1 MKKTMMGTI
10 AALLL
15 FWAGAGFAQTL
26 ESPNGQITLNFN
38 LENISGKK
46 NCPVYNLS
54 YNGKQL
60 FRESRLGFTLNNG
73 NTLNSQFQVLSTEKK
88 SHDNT
93 WKPVHGKSSTIRNHY
108 NQMTVQLSHQSEPSC
123 IMELVFRCYDSGMA
137 LRYKIPKGDFPENI
151 TIKKENTEFRF
162 LDDHTAWSTQSAQGE
177 YEEKKLSELGSGV
190 CRPLTVK
197 VDDNTYAAVA
207 EAALVNYAR
216 TQLAGLEGSP
226 HGLVTDLSSGVESPL
241 PFSTPWRVVM
251 VGSDP
256 GKLLENN
263 DLILN
268 LNEPCQIE
276 NTSWI
281 RPGKAIRVISLNTE
295 AAMAYI
301 DFADKHNLQFIE
313 FDTGWYGPEF
323 DTAANPMTVAS
334 GRIQKYPNSDTY
346 LNVDLDLPKII
357 RKARSRDIGVILYV
371 NHVALENYPLDELFA
386 TYNEWGVAGVKF
398 GFVNVGSQRWT
409 TWLNRAIR
417 EAAKNQIMV
426 DIHDEYRPT
435 GYSRTYPNLMT
446 MEGIRGDEA
455 TPSTQQTLTTLFTRM
470 LAGAGDNTVCYY
482 SNRVADHWSHA
493 YQLAKT
499 ICMYSPWQFLFWY
512 DRPLEAIGEQEKAPE
527 EKVIRN
533 EPELEFFKAVPTV
546 WDETRILRGS
556 IGEYAIIARRSGKE
570 WYIGGMNNDKARS
583 FDIPF
588 DFLDKDKDYV
598 AHIYYDDPTVNT
610 RTKVGIKRSTVD
622 AETVLDFKMKANGG
636 QAVRVVPRVKAGRK
650 IQ

>member
-1 MKKTMMGTI
+1 MTGTI

-15 FWAGAGFAQTL
+15 FWTCAGFAQTL
-26 ESPNGQITLNFN
+26 ESPDGQITMNFS
-38 LENISGKK
+38 LKKISGKK

-54 YNGKQL
+54 YNGKQIL
-60 FRESRLGFTLNNG
+60 NESRLGFTLNNG
-73 NTLNSQFQVLSTEKK
+73 NTLDGPFKVLSTEKK

-93 WKPVHGKSSTIRNHY
+93 WKPVHGERSSIRNHY
-108 NQMTVQLSHQSEPSC
+108 NQMTVQLSHQKAPSC

-137 LRYKIPKGDFPENI
+137 LRYRIPKGNFPGDI
-151 TIKKENTEFRF
+151 GIQKENTEFRF
-162 LDDHTAWSTQSAQGE
+162 MDDHITWATQSAQGK
-177 YEEKKLSELGSGV
+177 YTKKRLSELGSGV
-190 CRPLTVK
+190 CRPLTIK

-216 TQLAGLEGSP
+216 TQLARLKDTP
-226 HGLVTDLSSGVESPL
+226 HGIVTDLSSGVESPL

-251 VGSDP
+251 VGSKP
-256 GKLLENN
+256 GELLENN
-263 DLILN
+263 KLILN

-276 NTSWI
+276 NTAWI

-301 DFADKHNLQFIE
+301 NFADKHNLQFIE

-334 GRIQKYPNSDTY
+334 GRIQKYPESEVY

-357 RKARSRDIGVILYV
+357 REARSRDIGVILYV

-398 GFVNVGSQRWT
+398 GFVNVGSQSWT
-409 TWLNRAIR
+409 TWLHRAIR
-417 EAAKNQIMV
+417 EAAKNRIMV

-455 TPSTQQTLTTLFTRM
+455 TPSTQQTLTTLFSRM
-470 LAGAGDNTVCYY
+470 LAGAGDNTICYY
-482 SNRVADHWSHA
+482 SNRVDEHWSHA

-499 ICMYSPWQFLFWY
+499 VCMYSPWQFLFWY
-512 DRPLEAIGEQEKAPE
+512 DRPLEAFGHEEKVSDA
-527 EKVIRN
+527 KVIRN
-533 EPELEFFKAVPTV
+533 EPELEFFKEVPTI
-546 WDETRILRGS
+546 WDETRVIRGN
-556 IGEYAIIARRSGKE
+556 IGKYAIIARRSGKE
-570 WYIGGMNNDKARS
+570 WYIGGMNSGKDRS
-583 FDIPF
+583 FEVPLE
-588 DFLDKDKDYV
+588 FLEKNQKYV
-598 AHIYYDDPTVNT
+598 AHIYFDDSTVKT
-610 RTKVGIKRSTVD
+610 RTEVGIKRSKVD
-622 AETVLDFKMKANGG
+622 AETVLDFNMKANGG
-636 QAVRVVPRVKAGRK
+636 QAVRLVPEGSGDDL
-650 IQ
+650 IP